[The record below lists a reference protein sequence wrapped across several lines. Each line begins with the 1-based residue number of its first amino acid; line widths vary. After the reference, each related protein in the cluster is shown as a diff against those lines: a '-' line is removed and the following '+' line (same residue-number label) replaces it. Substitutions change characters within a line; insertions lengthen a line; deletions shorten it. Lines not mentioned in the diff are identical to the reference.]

1 MRPEELQSNEGGS
14 AHRPRSTAA
23 AIRREGPARRAEPP
37 GGRGTRCE
45 QHLAAARRARR
56 GNGIASSGRAW
67 YQRAVRS
74 LLRALVA
81 ASPAVILLAAGAAHA
96 DPTAWTAV
104 GGGAMGWKQ
113 GSTTPDFR
121 ADGAFFAEVG
131 AGIPSRYPVIVG
143 GLFRVTP
150 LFGSGTG
157 ADLAWLARVCTR
169 GYQVGGF
176 GLAADAGVYARTWG
190 TPSQGFAGS
199 LSLGAPLGLSL
210 TFHAM
215 AGSDDLL
222 AFGGS
227 LNLDLLRLTIYRQT
241 LLDVWPNPEVR
252 THKLPTASSPAAV
265 GLRF

>member
-1 MRPEELQSNEGGS
+1 MAKRGGS
-14 AHRPRSTAA
+14 CST
-23 AIRREGPARRAEPP
+23 PASE
-37 GGRGTRCE
+37 TS
-45 QHLAAARRARR
+45 
-56 GNGIASSGRAW
+56 IASVRGAW

-74 LLRALVA
+74 PFRLASIA
-81 ASPAVILLAAGAAHA
+81 ASLALPLLAARAAHA
-96 DPTAWTAV
+96 GPTAWAAV

-113 GSTTPDFR
+113 TTGTPDFR
-121 ADGAFFAEVG
+121 ADGALFIEAG

-150 LFGSGTG
+150 LLGKNEG
-157 ADLAWLARVCTR
+157 ADMAWLARVCTR

-176 GLAADAGVYARTWG
+176 GLAADIGVYARTWG

-210 TFHAM
+210 SFHAM

-227 LNLDLLRLTIYRQT
+227 ISLDLLRLTLYRET
-241 LLDVWPNPEVR
+241 LLNWWPNPEVNTR
-252 THKLPTASSPAAV
+252 KLPTAGSPV
-265 GLRF
+265 GFRF